1 MSMICNTFS
10 DFELVYAT
18 SARPQLAVFGDIS
31 CMGSCDELAKAAGWA
46 ETAETGWM
54 RRRDQEKGGEKM
66 KEDGE

>member
-1 MSMICNTFS
+1 
-10 DFELVYAT
+10 
-18 SARPQLAVFGDIS
+18 
-31 CMGSCDELAKAAGWA
+31 MGSCDELAKAAGWA